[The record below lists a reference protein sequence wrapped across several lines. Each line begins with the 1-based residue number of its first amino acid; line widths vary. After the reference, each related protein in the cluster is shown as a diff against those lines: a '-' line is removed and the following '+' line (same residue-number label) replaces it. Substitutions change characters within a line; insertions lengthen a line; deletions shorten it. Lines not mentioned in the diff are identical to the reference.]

1 MTPMTDHPKTQR
13 EKFEQAARELETD
26 DDPARFD
33 ERMKKLV
40 RVKPTKSLPGTPVHD
55 DGRLEAE
62 ADAIGAGALAGM
74 PVEKPE

>member
-1 MTPMTDHPKTQR
+1 LADSNPKTQR

-40 RVKPTKSLPGTPVHD
+40 RQKPAETP
-55 DGRLEAE
+55 E
-62 ADAIGAGALAGM
+62 
-74 PVEKPE
+74 